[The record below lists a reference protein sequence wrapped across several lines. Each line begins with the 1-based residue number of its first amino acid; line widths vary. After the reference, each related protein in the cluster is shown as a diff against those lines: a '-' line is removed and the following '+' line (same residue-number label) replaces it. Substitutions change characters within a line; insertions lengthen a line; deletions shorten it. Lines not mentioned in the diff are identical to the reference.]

1 MGRGTSLGQL
11 IDDLRAEV
19 GHSLQ
24 PNLGK
29 ATRDVFI
36 NMLQRTQ
43 RRLWEDYSWPFL
55 SIRRDIAIS
64 AGQRYY
70 DVPNDLVFERIE
82 RMETKHGDYWSK
94 LHYGITAEHYN
105 QHDSDRGIRSS
116 PIRRYDA
123 YENNQIEMWPIPS
136 NNSDAVTGTDSVRVH
151 GIKNLSQSTSEAD
164 TADLDD
170 QLIVLYASAEILARQ
185 KQADAQN
192 KIAQAQAHYARLKAR
207 MAKTE
212 TFVIGGGE
220 PDGMYRPKGPPLI
233 ATTGNS

>member
-11 IDDLRAEV
+11 IDDLRAET

-24 PNLGK
+24 ANLGK
-29 ATRDVFI
+29 ATRDVFV

-55 SIRRDIAIS
+55 RIRRDITIN

-70 DVPNDLVFERIE
+70 DVPDDMVFERIE
-82 RMETKHGDYWSK
+82 RVETKHGDYWTK
-94 LHYGITAEHYN
+94 LHFGIGAEEYN
-105 QHDSDRGIRSS
+105 QHDSDRGVQSS

-123 YENNQIEMWPIPS
+123 YENNQIEFWPIPA
-136 NNSDAVTGTDSVRVH
+136 NNSNAATGTDSVRVH
-151 GIKNLSQSTSEAD
+151 GIRNLSAFVAEAD

-170 QLIVLYASAEILARQ
+170 QLIVLYAAAEILSRQ

-192 KIAQAQAHYARLKAR
+192 KLAQAQAHYARLKAR
-207 MAKTE
+207 MAKTD

-220 PDGMYRPKGPPLI
+220 PEGIYRPKGPPLI
-233 ATTGNS
+233 ATTGNN